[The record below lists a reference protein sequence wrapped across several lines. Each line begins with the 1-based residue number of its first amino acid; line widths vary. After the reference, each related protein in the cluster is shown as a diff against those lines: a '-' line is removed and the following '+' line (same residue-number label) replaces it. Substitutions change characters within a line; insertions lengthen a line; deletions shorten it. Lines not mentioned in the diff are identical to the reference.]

1 MEYEFLIGH
10 KVKCSYFCVD
20 IDYYINNV
28 DDENIDI
35 DDENIDFG
43 YIHDITGYV
52 QKVIIDSNN
61 EEKIYI
67 IEDDGS
73 VEWVFPFR
81 ENVKDLEIKILDW
94 NNSEKNIKKISR
106 FEIMDI

>member
-10 KVKCSYFCVD
+10 RIHCSYFYRDEEAGIDADD
-20 IDYYINNV
+20 IEEYYY
-28 DDENIDI
+28 
-35 DDENIDFG
+35 G
-43 YIHDITGYV
+43 YSIEVTGYV
-52 QKVIIDSNN
+52 QNVLIDSNN

-73 VEWVFPFR
+73 VGWVFPFH
-81 ENVKDLEIKILDW
+81 EDIEDLKIKILDW
-94 NNSEKNIKKISR
+94 NNTEKDTKKVSR